1 MRCRFVVRPDL
12 PRCSLATFAP
22 DDGLQ
27 EALFQSPVLPVS
39 TTLDASTGILNQ
51 FSLEGGALLTETFL
65 GNTVELWIRATAV
78 AIGTLLLFYIGRR
91 YVVHRIAKLAS
102 RTTNPLD
109 DMIVEIVKSTK
120 WFFII
125 MISISAG
132 VQLLTLP
139 GKVEPY
145 IETAAMMALLMQVAI
160 WGNAAIR
167 FGFDHFVKKRVQE
180 DAETATTFSAV
191 SFLSKLV
198 LWVIVLLLALD
209 NLGVNVTGLV
219 AGLGI
224 GGIAVALAVQ
234 NILGDLFASLSIV
247 LDKPFVVGD
256 FIVVGEQVGS
266 VEYIGL
272 KTTRIRSLSGEQI
285 VMANSDLLN
294 SRIRNFKRMAQR
306 RIVFKIGVTYQTPV
320 DKLKEISGILKRVIE
335 SQPLVRFDRAHFLEF
350 GDSALVYEAVYF
362 VMSSEYN
369 VYMDTQEA
377 INIELYRCFE
387 KEGIEFAYPTRTLHV
402 NFESSNTDA
411 EGAFSPADA
420 KN

>member
-1 MRCRFVVRPDL
+1 MK
-12 PRCSLATFAP
+12 
-22 DDGLQ
+22 G
-27 EALFQSPVLPVS
+27 
-39 TTLDASTGILNQ
+39 GIV
-51 FSLEGGALLTETFL
+51 LLTEIFL
-65 GNTVELWIRATAV
+65 GNTVELWIRAASV
-78 AIGTLLLFYIGRR
+78 AGGALLLFYVARR
-91 YVVHRIAKLAS
+91 YLVHRIEKLAS
-102 RTTNPLD
+102 KTSSVLD
-109 DMIVEIVKSTK
+109 DMVVDVVKSTK
-120 WFFII
+120 WFFLV

-139 GKVEPY
+139 EGVEPF
-145 IETAAMMALLMQVAI
+145 IETTAMLALLLQVAI
-160 WGNAAIR
+160 WGTSVIR

-180 DAETATTFSAV
+180 DAETATTFSAM
-191 SFLSKLV
+191 SFVSKLV
-198 LWVIVLLLALD
+198 LWSIVLLLALD

-266 VEYIGL
+266 VEHVGL

-306 RIVFKIGVTYQTPV
+306 RIVFKVGVTYQTPP
-320 DKLKEISGILKRVIE
+320 DKLKEISNVLKRVIE
-335 SQPLVRFDRAHFLEF
+335 SQSLARFDRAHFLEF

-377 INIELYRCFE
+377 INIELYRYFE
-387 KEGIEFAYPTRTLHV
+387 KEGIEFAYPTRTVHV
-402 NFESSNTDA
+402 NFESNGKDA
-411 EGAFSPADA
+411 QSVKRTFSSADA
-420 KN
+420 SN